1 MSEFIYE
8 ATDQEGNIKNG
19 SVSAGGKDEALEIIR
34 SDGLTILSIDEE
46 KAKVKNASKG
56 SVKLVEKLLFFD
68 HMGKMLNAGLSLS
81 ETLDSLVQDAE
92 TKIFKQVIEDLKYN
106 VESGNK
112 LSDSMKKYPKIFS
125 PLIIKMME
133 IGETSGSIAENT
145 NLIKDQVQK
154 SYELRKKVKSAMMY
168 PVIIMSIMLVVS
180 IGLIIFV
187 FPQLNTMFKGSGM
200 TLPLPTQIMI
210 DVSNILTGYGVEVLI
225 VVIILI
231 IAARALLKLPQA
243 KYIWNV
249 ISIKIPIIGDI
260 IKKINIINFARTLG
274 NLLKSGIPI
283 NQSITIVRDTV
294 SNEAYKKIIDELE
307 RNVEKGDQISPTL
320 SKYPKL
326 FPNLATRMIAV
337 GDKTGNTSEMLL
349 SVSEFYQNQVDDT
362 LANLSVII
370 EPIMLFVMGGGVLL
384 IALSVIMP
392 IYQMTGSIGKTA
404 GTSAASGAGGNVP
417 TK

>member
-370 EPIMLFVMGGGVLL
+370 EPLMLFVMGGGVLL